1 MCPGRDKWTFDT
13 ACEEMEQ
20 DSETQSDSD
29 NSMNGISML
38 LGMQQEWSHSE
49 MNILQSLLAKLLLHL
64 PKCASYIARDLR
76 ARAFFVAC
84 TSRGATKTVG
94 STGTGWSSGTS

>member
-1 MCPGRDKWTFDT
+1 MCPGRDKWTFDI

-29 NSMNGISML
+29 DSMNGISML

-64 PKCASYIARDLR
+64 PKCAS
-76 ARAFFVAC
+76 
-84 TSRGATKTVG
+84 
-94 STGTGWSSGTS
+94 